1 MKLNRALNLVIQVER
16 DDGVTVYVHA
26 QPIGREVFETYAL
39 PLAKTFAAIVAQ
51 GLGTVAGPRVAALVL
66 KEIAAEMG
74 RWEGPGGVEQGLM
87 PEIRRLANVV
97 APGEKGWTTLPLED
111 ALRAEMLGEDDASE
125 VLNAL
130 VFFTLS
136 SRMNR
141 RADLPAVLSA
151 MELLWGAQTSSLD
164 CTAFAN
170 SLPTSKETANSG
182 ATAAASQVPS

>member
-1 MKLNRALNLVIQVER
+1 MKLNRALNLVIPVER
-16 DDGVTVYVHA
+16 DDGVTIYVHA

-51 GLGTVAGPRVAALVL
+51 GLGTVAGPRVAGLIL
-66 KEIAAEMG
+66 REIATEMG
-74 RWEGPGGVEQGLM
+74 RWDGPGGVQQGLM

-97 APGEKGWTTLPLED
+97 APGEKGWTSQPLED
-111 ALRAEMLGEDDASE
+111 ALRAETLGDDDASE

-141 RADLPAVLSA
+141 RQDLPAVMGA
-151 MELLWGAQTSSLD
+151 MELLWGAQTSLLD

-170 SLPTSKETANSG
+170 SLPISNEIGSSG
-182 ATAAASQVPS
+182 ATVAASQVPS